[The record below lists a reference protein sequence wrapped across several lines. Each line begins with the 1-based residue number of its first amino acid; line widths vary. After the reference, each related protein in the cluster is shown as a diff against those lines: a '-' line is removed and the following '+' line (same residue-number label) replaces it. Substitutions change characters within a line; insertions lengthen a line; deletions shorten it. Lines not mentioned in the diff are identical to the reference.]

1 MRRSTKLGITLLLL
15 LIVALAAIGDYHRQR
30 ARYADTIWM
39 RRTLQKAVG
48 LTDLSITTAAR
59 YLRHYA
65 LGDLATPFQ
74 DYPAS
79 LDHFPAG
86 FVFAPPDFSGLPR
99 PIQFGPLPIL
109 KEQQTTEN

>member
-15 LIVALAAIGDYHRQR
+15 LLLALTAIGDYHRQR

-48 LTDLSITTAAR
+48 LTDLAITTAAR
-59 YLRHYA
+59 YLRHYT

-99 PIQFGPLPIL
+99 PIKFGPLPTAM
-109 KEQQTTEN
+109 EQKARD

>member
-1 MRRSTKLGITLLLL
+1 MRYSSKLGITLLILILL
-15 LIVALAAIGDYHRQR
+15 TVVAVADYHRQR
-30 ARYADTIWM
+30 AKYAGTIWM
-39 RRTLQKAVG
+39 RRDFQKVVG

-59 YLRHYA
+59 YLRHYS

-86 FVFAPPDFSGLPR
+86 FVFAPPDVSSVPK
-99 PIQFGPLPIL
+99 PIKFGPLPTPEEG
-109 KEQQTTEN
+109 K